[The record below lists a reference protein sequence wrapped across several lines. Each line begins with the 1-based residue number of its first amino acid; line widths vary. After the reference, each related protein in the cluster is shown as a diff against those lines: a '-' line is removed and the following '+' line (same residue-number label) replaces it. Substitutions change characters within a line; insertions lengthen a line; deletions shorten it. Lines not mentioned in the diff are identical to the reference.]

1 MVTSNRSHTRDC
13 VSIVKPKHA
22 TEGATAW
29 LLLAYKVPREPTSAR
44 VYVWRKMKQL
54 GALALQDAVW
64 VLPATSRTQEQ
75 FQWLEAEIVELGGE
89 VTLWT
94 AQPASE
100 NQGQSL
106 QQQFEQQ
113 VDVEY
118 REILD
123 QLKKKARDLTALSRR
138 YQQAHSR
145 DFFQSEL
152 GQKVRQALLAAEGES
167 KR

>member
-1 MVTSNRSHTRDC
+1 M
-13 VSIVKPKHA
+13 KLKHE
-22 TEGATAW
+22 TKEVGTW

-64 VLPATSRTQEQ
+64 VLPATPRTREQ

-94 AQPASE
+94 AEPASE
-100 NQGQSL
+100 NQGRSIR
-106 QQQFEQQ
+106 QQFEQQ
-113 VDVEY
+113 VDTEY
-118 REILD
+118 RDILD
-123 QLKKKARDLTALSRR
+123 QLKKKAPELSVLSKR
-138 YQQAHSR
+138 YQQVQSR
-145 DFFQSEL
+145 DFFQSRL
-152 GQKVRQALLAAEGES
+152 GQKVRRELLAAEGEA

>member
-1 MVTSNRSHTRDC
+1 
-13 VSIVKPKHA
+13 VKLKHEKKYA
-22 TEGATAW
+22 GAW

-64 VLPATSRTQEQ
+64 VLPATPRTREQ

-94 AQPASE
+94 TEPASDT
-100 NQGQSL
+100 QGRSIR
-106 QQQFEQQ
+106 QQFEQQ
-113 VDVEY
+113 VDTEY
-118 REILD
+118 GEILN
-123 QLKKKARDLTALSRR
+123 QLKKKAPELSVLSRR
-138 YQQAHSR
+138 YQQARSR
-145 DFFQSEL
+145 DFFQSEI
-152 GQKVRQALLAAEGES
+152 GQKVRQALLAAEGEA